1 MYDTYYD
8 APTLIIGPSC
18 TQSFGIMYAIKIYL
32 TKKIIL
38 YNNLSICF
46 TCEIYYI
53 LEAAS

>member
-32 TKKIIL
+32 TKTIII

-46 TCEIYYI
+46 ICVVYI